1 MKDLITTTG
10 TALLRVDAAARD
22 AVGPWRH
29 SAFVRTLAVVS
40 KLGDQP
46 PMLTLSAATLAAG
59 LAGANAQLARA
70 GVRMILSHLL
80 ATGAKNFIKHRID
93 RRRPRNGKA
102 HRPRPGRDTSK
113 AMTSFPSGHSAGA
126 FAVANAFAR
135 EFPGLGAA
143 TQTGAAVIALAQIPR
158 FAHYPTDV
166 AVGSAIGILSEAVV
180 ARILPARPRAG

>member
-1 MKDLITTTG
+1 MKDLVTTAG
-10 TALLRVDAAARD
+10 SALLRADAAARD
-22 AVGPWRH
+22 AAGPWRDT
-29 SAFVRTLAVVS
+29 AFVRTLNVFS

-59 LAGANAQLARA
+59 LAGANANLTRV

-80 ATGAKNFIKHRID
+80 ATATKNFIKHRVD

-102 HRPRPGRDTSK
+102 HPPRPGRDTSK

-135 EFPGLGAA
+135 EFPGMGMAA
-143 TQTGAAVIALAQIPR
+143 QAGAAVIALAQIPR

-166 AVGSAIGILSEAVV
+166 AVGSAIGILSEAAV
-180 ARILPARPRAG
+180 AKILPARARAG